1 MDVDEAKLDLI
12 IEEMN
17 VAFTPLPYLAVNVLW
32 LTLVKMATLL
42 PTAGEEHE
50 RIASL
55 LRHLPREVARFV
67 VMDESVERLLTLN
80 PPLETLLADPRERLF
95 PGKTAEQLQHIRSRR
110 KTDPKGALSSLFEIV
125 QRIRD
130 RCEHGFKSMHGPRD
144 LEVLS
149 PTVRILRNLCGVV
162 PEYLS
167 SRPTFHKERVLQGPW
182 GTGA

>member
-1 MDVDEAKLDLI
+1 VDVDEAKLDAI

-17 VAFTPLPYLAVNVLW
+17 AAFTPLPYLAVNVLW
-32 LTLVKMATLL
+32 LTLVKMANLL

-50 RIASL
+50 RMASL
-55 LRHLPREVARFV
+55 LRHLPRELVRFV

-80 PPLETLLADPRERLF
+80 PPLETLLTDPRERLF
-95 PGKTAEQLQHIRSRR
+95 PGKTAEQLQRIRSRR

-130 RCEHGFKSMHGPRD
+130 RREHGFKSIHGPRD

-162 PEYLS
+162 AEFLS
-167 SRPTFHKERVLQGPW
+167 SQPAFHKERVSQGPW